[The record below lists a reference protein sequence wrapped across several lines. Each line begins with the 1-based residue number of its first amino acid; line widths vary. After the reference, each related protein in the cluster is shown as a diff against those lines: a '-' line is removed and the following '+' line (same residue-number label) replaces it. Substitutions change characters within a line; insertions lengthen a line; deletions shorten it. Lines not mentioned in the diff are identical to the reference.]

1 MTAYLTPGV
10 YMEEKSSGAKPIEG
24 VSTSVAIFIGVA
36 EKGPVGKATFISN
49 FAEFV
54 KRFGGPIK
62 IIKNQQE
69 HYLYY
74 AVSQFFREGGSK
86 CYAVRVL
93 HYADVDDEATNTGV
107 AASKSFSGIDISG
120 IPIAIPIPPLLPP
133 LTVAALNEG
142 KWGDGLEVQVDN
154 SCKFSLLLGETIT
167 GASGLKEIS
176 LVDNS
181 EVQTGD
187 LLWIVEEITG
197 VVKSVSTA
205 KEITFASP
213 LKIGTDDFG
222 GTINVA
228 MKVFTPDVKIITTT
242 NLSAAVTVAA
252 GTVPTGIKLAEVNN
266 IDGVP
271 LTNGDLIHFVKTEA
285 MVVVKKIS
293 QKNVSGKTVMS
304 VEFDPQDFSGK
315 NFPKDKSRVYA
326 RGFNITVRDKD
337 SGTVLE
343 THENLSLIDA
353 NIKDYVGERLSLDGG
368 SFYIRAARVNV
379 AAVLPDK
386 TAFTIL
392 SGGGDGLTGITD
404 TDYIGSE
411 LLHTGLYALDTVKD
425 ASILV
430 IPNSSLAV
438 TKAAISYC
446 EKRQDLFFIMDYP
459 GGAADAVEVYR
470 GNFSSTYAAIY
481 YPWITLNDPF
491 TGRLVTVPPS
501 GAVAG
506 VYADTDIKRGV
517 HKAPAGVENG
527 YLNAASGIEKVITK
541 GENDKLY
548 QEEVNVIRKLPE
560 GIVVWGARTL
570 SADPEWKY
578 INVRRL
584 FIFLE
589 QSIERGTQWTVFE
602 PNDLSLWKSI
612 KRNISAF
619 LKIQWL
625 EGKLVGDKQ
634 EQAFYV
640 KCDEETNPPEVV
652 NAGQV
657 ITEIGVAPSKPAE
670 FVVFRIRQFAGG
682 SAGA

>member
-1 MTAYLTPGV
+1 
-10 YMEEKSSGAKPIEG
+10 MEEKSSGSKPIEG
-24 VSTSVAIFIGVA
+24 VGTSVAAFIGVTG
-36 EKGPVGKATFISN
+36 KGPVGKATFISN
-49 FAEFV
+49 FAQFV
-54 KRFGGPIK
+54 KIFGGPIQILK
-62 IIKNQQE
+62 GTQE

-74 AVSQFFREGGSK
+74 AVRHFFTEGGSK
-86 CYAVRVL
+86 CYVVRVL
-93 HYADVDDEATNTGV
+93 HYTDVDDEAANTGV
-107 AASKSFSGIDISG
+107 AASKSFPGIDISG
-120 IPIAIPIPPLLPP
+120 NPIAISSSPLLSP
-133 LTVAALNEG
+133 LTVSALNEG
-142 KWGDGLEVQVDN
+142 KWGESLEVQVEN
-154 SCKFSLLLGETIT
+154 SCKFSLLPAEDIT
-167 GASGLKEIS
+167 GAADLKEIS

-197 VVKSVSTA
+197 VVKSVSA
-205 KEITFASP
+205 SVPAVNEIAFAAP
-213 LKIGTDDFG
+213 LKIGTNDFG
-222 GTINVA
+222 GTISDA
-228 MKVFTPDVKIITTT
+228 MKVFTPDFKLITTT
-242 NLSAAVTVAA
+242 KLTAAVTVTA
-252 GTVPTGIKLAEVNN
+252 GTAPTGIILTDVNN
-266 IDGVP
+266 LDGVP
-271 LTNGDLIHFVKTEA
+271 LKNGDLIHFAKTEA

-293 QKNVSGKTVMS
+293 QKNVSGKTVMV

-353 NIKDYVGERLSLDGG
+353 NMKDYVGERLSLDGG
-368 SFYIRAARVNV
+368 SFYIRAARGNV

-386 TAFTIL
+386 TAFTAL
-392 SGGGDGLTGITD
+392 SGGDDGLTGITD

-481 YPWITLNDPF
+481 YPWIMINDPF